1 MDAAQWIRNPPD
13 DREAPVDITD
23 VILRQHDEQRR
34 MFAVLEEWPRDDH
47 EGLAAVWKRLEILLE
62 THAEAEELYFYPELL
77 RIGTG
82 GADAESV
89 DEEVE
94 DAVKDHNDIRRS
106 VRKVGRC
113 RTGSDAWWTAVVDA
127 NVHNSDHMG
136 EEERQDLAD
145 FRQRASLELR
155 HEIAV
160 QFLRY
165 EAVRWAEGITPKDK
179 DPERY
184 VAARK
189 TTKASA
195 TAKKTSTASATAKK
209 AANQARK
216 AAKTAPARAAR
227 SKKASAGASEE

>member
-1 MDAAQWIRNPPD
+1 M
-13 DREAPVDITD
+13 DITD

-34 MFAVLEEWPRDDH
+34 MFSMLEEWPRDDE
-47 EGLAAVWKRLEILLE
+47 EGLAAIWKRLEILLE
-62 THAEAEELYFYPELL
+62 VHAEAEERYFYPELL
-77 RIGTG
+77 RLGTG

-94 DAVKDHNDIRRS
+94 DAVKDHNDIRKA
-106 VRKVGRC
+106 VRRVGRC

-145 FRQRASLELR
+145 FRQQATLELR

-165 EAVRWAEGITPKDK
+165 EAIRWADGITPKDK
-179 DPERY
+179 DPEGF
-184 VAARK
+184 VKGRK
-189 TTKASA
+189 TSKAS
-195 TAKKTSTASATAKK
+195 STAKK
-209 AANQARK
+209 AARGAKKATTTGRARS
-216 AAKTAPARAAR
+216 AR
-227 SKKASAGASEE
+227 SKKSSPEAAEE

>member
-1 MDAAQWIRNPPD
+1 M
-13 DREAPVDITD
+13 DITD

-34 MFAVLEEWPRDDH
+34 MFSMLEEWPRDDH

-62 THAEAEELYFYPELL
+62 VHAEAEEKYFYPELL
-77 RIGTG
+77 RLGTG

-94 DAVKDHNDIRRS
+94 DAVKDHNEIRQA

-113 RTGSDAWWTAVVDA
+113 RTGSEAWWRAVVDA

-145 FRQRASLELR
+145 FRQQATLELR

-165 EAVRWAEGITPKDK
+165 EALRWADGITPEDK
-179 DPERY
+179 DPESY
-184 VAARK
+184 VKGRK
-189 TTKASA
+189 TSK
-195 TAKKTSTASATAKK
+195 ASATAKK
-209 AANQARK
+209 AAREAKKATTTGRARSS
-216 AAKTAPARAAR
+216 R
-227 SKKASAGASEE
+227 SKKSSPDAAEE